1 MKADAR
7 SGIILLDKP
16 AGITSQT
23 AVNAVRRAF
32 GTKQAGHTGTLDPL
46 ATGLLVVLVG
56 RAVKASEYAVC
67 DRKRYEAVMKLGIE
81 TDTEDITGKV
91 LSEKNFD
98 LTDAEVT
105 EACESFTG
113 EYLQTPPM
121 YSALKV
127 GGRKL
132 YEIARAGGSVERAA
146 RAVVIYSLSSAR
158 ISEDSFSLSVECS
171 SGTYIRTLCSDI
183 GRKLGCGACMS
194 ALRRTAVGD
203 FTLDGAV
210 TPDGLAAAAE
220 AGTAGDLL
228 IPVERLF
235 SGLSE
240 IRLPPFYEKLMRNGC
255 EIYLSKL
262 RSPGGVLP
270 DYPSGT
276 RLKVLSSS
284 GDFFA
289 LGEVG
294 DWPEGKAV
302 KAMKLF
308 SL

>member
-1 MKADAR
+1 MKAEAR

-56 RAVKASEYAVC
+56 RAVKASEYATC
-67 DRKRYEAVMKLGIE
+67 DRKRYEAVMKLGTE
-81 TDTEDITGKV
+81 TDTEDITGEV
-91 LSEKNFD
+91 ISEKRFD
-98 LTDAEVT
+98 LSDGDIIA
-105 EACESFTG
+105 ACESFTG

-121 YSALKV
+121 YSAVKV

-146 RAVVIYSLSSAR
+146 RPVVIYSLSAKRFSD
-158 ISEDSFSLSVECS
+158 DSFSLSVECS
-171 SGTYIRTLCSDI
+171 SGTYIRTLCADI

-203 FTLDGAV
+203 FTLDAAV

-220 AGTAGDLL
+220 AGTVGDLL

-235 SGLSE
+235 SGLGE
-240 IRLPPFYEKLMRNGC
+240 IRLSPFYEKLMRNGC

-270 DYPSGT
+270 DCPSGT
-276 RLKVLSSS
+276 RLKIFSST
-284 GDFFA
+284 GNFFA

-302 KAMKLF
+302 KALKL
-308 SL
+308 LAL

>member
-1 MKADAR
+1 MKAEAA
-7 SGIILLDKP
+7 SGILLIDKP

-91 LSEKNFD
+91 LSEKSFEFS
-98 LTDAEVT
+98 DAEVT
-105 EACESFTG
+105 AACESFTG
-113 EYLQTPPM
+113 EYLQIPPM

-132 YEIARAGGSVERAA
+132 YEIARAGGSVEREA
-146 RAVVIYSLSSAR
+146 RPVVIYSLSAKR
-158 ISEDSFSLSVECS
+158 ISDDSFSLSVECS
-171 SGTYIRTLCSDI
+171 SGTYIRTLCADI

-203 FTLDGAV
+203 FTLEEAV

-235 SGLSE
+235 SGLGE
-240 IRLPPFYEKLMRNGC
+240 IRLSPFYERLMRNGC

-270 DYPSGT
+270 DCPCGT
-276 RLKVLSSS
+276 RLKILSSS
-284 GDFFA
+284 GNFFD

-302 KAMKLF
+302 KALKLF